1 MTLTAW
7 MRAEPPPATMPSSMA
22 ARVAEMASSMRC
34 FFSLSSTSVCAPT
47 LMTQTPPAS
56 LARRSWSFSRSQS
69 ESVRSISCLICAT
82 RPATSSW
89 SPAPSMIVVLSLVT
103 TTRRAWPR
111 VVETDLVEL
120 EADLLG
126 DDLAAGEG
134 GDVLEHGLAAVAE
147 AGRLDRDDVERAAHL
162 VDDQRREGLAVDV
175 LGDDEQ
181 RLAGLD
187 DLLQDRQD
195 VGDGRDLALVDEHVG
210 VLDDGLHALGV
221 GDEVRRDVALVEL
234 HALGELELGRR
245 GRGLLDGD
253 DAVLADLVERVGDG
267 RADRLVLRG
276 ERGDL
281 GDLVLGLDLAGGLRA
296 ARSDT
301 ASTALSMPRLRPDGE
316 APAATLRRPS
326 WTMAWA
332 STVAVVVPSPAT
344 SLVLVATSLA
354 SWAPRF
360 S

>member
-1 MTLTAW
+1 MDAPTFSSPSRSRPSMTLTAW

-69 ESVRSISCLICAT
+69 ESVRSISCLICVDPARDVLVVAGAVDDRRGVLGHDDAT
-82 RPATSSW
+82 GLAEGLEP
-89 SPAPSMIVVLSLVT
+89 
-103 TTRRAWPR
+103 
-111 VVETDLVEL
+111 DLVEL

-134 GDVLEHGLAAVAE
+134 GDVLEHRLAAVAE

-162 VDDQRREGLAVDV
+162 VDDERREGLAVDV
-175 LGDDEQ
+175 LGDDEE

-221 GDEVRRDVALVEL
+221 GDEVR
-234 HALGELELGRR
+234 
-245 GRGLLDGD
+245 
-253 DAVLADLVERVGDG
+253 
-267 RADRLVLRG
+267 
-276 ERGDL
+276 
-281 GDLVLGLDLAGGLRA
+281 
-296 ARSDT
+296 ARCSPCRT
-301 ASTALSMPRLRPDGE
+301 ACPR
-316 APAATLRRPS
+316 
-326 WTMAWA
+326 
-332 STVAVVVPSPAT
+332 
-344 SLVLVATSLA
+344 
-354 SWAPRF
+354 
-360 S
+360 